1 MSAHPVVSAT
11 TSVLA
16 HVPGLA
22 RLGSKP
28 SRELHRDPEVEAKFS
43 KSLRSFEDAVGYA
56 PHQAYIGAVHP
67 RDLPPR
73 PWVGGRLPDAARY
86 GPDGEVMPE
95 AEVLALCAAVD
106 EFQLLVLDPAVAERA
121 TAALAAHPHAKQMD
135 LDRAARAAGDV
146 EAVGAE
152 PGSLL
157 IRSGTGELI
166 AAIRRGHEGDDALAA
181 PVLLENLACKA
192 TGVLALLHLVG
203 RGIDPDSIDYV
214 IGCAEEAVGDRYQR
228 GGGNMGKA
236 MAAAAGFG
244 QASGADVKNF
254 CAAPVP
260 ALVVAGALVASG
272 VFRRVVV
279 AAGGSLPKLGMKFQG
294 HLRHDMPVLEDMLG
308 GSAVL
313 VERDDDA
320 SPQLRLD
327 LVGRHPV
334 RAGSSNPQIMEALAV
349 EPLRR
354 GGLKMLDVDDY
365 ATELHNPEITEPQG
379 SGNVPERNYK
389 TIAALAARAGEIER
403 SGIQTFMNERGMPG
417 FAPTQGH
424 LASAL
429 CYLPHAVRR
438 LSAGTAERVLMIAKG
453 SLFLGRMTQL
463 SDGMSVLL
471 ERNRG

>member
-1 MSAHPVVSAT
+1 MSDNPVVAASVA
-11 TSVLA
+11 VLA
-16 HVPGLA
+16 HTPGMA
-22 RLGSKP
+22 ELGSKP
-28 SRELHRDPEVEAKFS
+28 SRELPKDPGLRDQFLS
-43 KSLRSFEDAVGYA
+43 SLRSYEDAVRYS
-56 PHQAYIGAVHP
+56 PHQAYIGGLHP
-67 RDLPPR
+67 RDMAPR
-73 PWVGGRLPDAARY
+73 PWVGRGPAESERY

-95 AEVLALCAAVD
+95 EEVLALCAAVD
-106 EFQLLVLDPAVAERA
+106 EFQLLVLSPSMADR
-121 TAALAAHPHAKQMD
+121 ALAALSSHPYAKTLD
-135 LDRAARAAGDV
+135 LERAAKAAGDI

-152 PGSLL
+152 RGNIL
-157 IRSGTGELI
+157 IRAASGEPI
-166 AAIRRGHEGDDALAA
+166 AAMRRGHEADDSLTAA
-181 PVLLENLACKA
+181 VLLENLVCKA
-192 TGVLALLHLVG
+192 SGVLALLHLVG
-203 RGIDPDSIDYV
+203 RGVDPDSVDYV

-236 MAAAAGFG
+236 MAAAAGLT

-260 ALVVAGALVASG
+260 ALVVAGALVKAG
-272 VFRRVVV
+272 VFNRVVV

-294 HLRHDMPVLEDMLG
+294 HLRHELPVLEDVIG
-308 GSAVL
+308 GSATL
-313 VERDDDA
+313 VERNDGA

-334 RAGSSNPQIMEALAV
+334 KAGSSNPQIMEALGV

-354 GGLKMLDVDDY
+354 GGLRMTDVDDY

-389 TIAALAARAGEIER
+389 TIAALAARAGDIER
-403 SGIQTFMNERGMPG
+403 ADIPAFMEQRGMPG

-429 CYLPHAVRR
+429 CYLPHAIRR
-438 LSAGTAERVLMIAKG
+438 LGPGEAERVLMIAKG

-463 SDGMSVLL
+463 SDGMSLL
-471 ERNRG
+471 VERNSG